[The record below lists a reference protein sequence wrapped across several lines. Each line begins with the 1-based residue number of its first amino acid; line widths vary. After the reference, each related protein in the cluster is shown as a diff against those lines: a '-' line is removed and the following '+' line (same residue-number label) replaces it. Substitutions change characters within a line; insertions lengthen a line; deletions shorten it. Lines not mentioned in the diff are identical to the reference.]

1 MNSITALL
9 AVTQPTPEGGPF
21 ENIVSR
27 FLNLLYFFSG
37 AIAVGALIAAVAIYY
52 YQKLTMQKSEVLSWI
67 FMGCLLL
74 GVAAMAAQIV
84 NWASSGS

>member
-1 MNSITALL
+1 MNRVAAVL

-21 ENIVSR
+21 EGLVTR

-37 AIAVGALIAAVAIYY
+37 AIAVGALIAAVIVYY
-52 YQKLTMQKSEVLSWI
+52 YQKFTMQKSEVLSWI

-74 GVAAMAAQIV
+74 GVAAMAAQVV
-84 NWASSGS
+84 NWATGG